1 MKRLLLAMLAGF
13 LLFSGTAAASPQ
25 VIRGHGETLHPEGI
39 AWDPTRQAFLVGSY
53 HHGTISVVKAD
64 GEARTLVNDP
74 RIASSTGVHVDVARN
89 RILATY
95 TEGLGIFDL
104 TTGRT
109 LHLVKIG
116 KSANDVAIDWFG
128 NAYVT
133 DIAGDTIYRVDVQG
147 RASAFVKDPRLASP
161 AFGMNGIVWHPAG
174 FLLAVQYDSG
184 KLYKITRGRI
194 DEVRLEKPLKGG
206 DGMALRPNGD
216 LIVVTNKLG
225 TDGEDAVTVLRS
237 RGLWDS
243 AKVTRHT
250 AWPISA
256 PTTVAVT
263 PFGDYV
269 LNGRLDWLFNENRT
283 SDEFFISRI

>member
-1 MKRLLLAMLAGF
+1 MRRLLLAVLAGL
-13 LLFSGTAAASPQ
+13 LLFSGTAAAAPR
-25 VIRGHGETLHPEGI
+25 VIHGYGEKLHPEGV

-53 HHGTISVVKAD
+53 HHGTISVVRAD
-64 GEARTLVNDP
+64 GKARTLVSDP
-74 RIASSTGVHVDVARN
+74 RIANSIGINVDVARN

-104 TTGRT
+104 ATGRT
-109 LHLVKIG
+109 LHLVKVG
-116 KSANDVAIDWFG
+116 KNANDVAIDWFG

-174 FLLAVQYDSG
+174 FLLAVHYDSG
-184 KLYKITRGRI
+184 KLFKISRSGI
-194 DEVRLEKPLKGG
+194 DEVRLDKPLKGG

-216 LIVVTNKLG
+216 LIVVTNKIG
-225 TDGEDAVTVLRS
+225 TAGEDAVTVLRP

-243 AKVTRHT
+243 AKVARHA